1 MHRTT
6 IATALACTAAA
17 LGTAAGA
24 GASMMHPTLGAKL
37 AGMGHSG
44 VVNLTASTAKGNLC
58 WSFDLAASGL
68 TGASIRDAAGMT
80 VVKLGS
86 MYRATGCT
94 MVSTMALDQLE
105 SKPGSY
111 RVWVDTRSMAGDIR
125 GTLFAGMAHA
135 SHM

>member
-1 MHRTT
+1 MNRT
-6 IATALACTAAA
+6 AVVTAITC
-17 LGTAAGA
+17 LGISLGA
-24 GASMMHPTLGAKL
+24 SASASASMMHPTLGAKL

-44 VVNLTASTAKGNLC
+44 VVNLTASTAKGDIC
-58 WSFDLAASGL
+58 WTFDLMATGL
-68 TGASIRDAAGMT
+68 SGASIRTGTGMT

-86 MYRATGCT
+86 MYATKGCT
-94 MVSTMALDQLE
+94 MVSAMKLDEIE

-111 RVWVDTRSMAGDIR
+111 HVWVDTKSTAGDIR